1 MSTKRFRPDASNILS
16 AEKKQKG
23 LIILLCWYG
32 SKDPYVILL
41 PGHILYRKPGGHK
54 IVYTGVKFKSS
65 FNVVKTIPTDSAC
78 YNDSEKKYSLTYLQR
93 TVS

>member
-1 MSTKRFRPDASNILS
+1 MSRGEHRGALGQTLATFNQL
-16 AEKKQKG
+16 EKKQKG

-65 FNVVKTIPTDSAC
+65 FNVVKNHTNRFC
-78 YNDSEKKYSLTYLQR
+78 LL
-93 TVS
+93 